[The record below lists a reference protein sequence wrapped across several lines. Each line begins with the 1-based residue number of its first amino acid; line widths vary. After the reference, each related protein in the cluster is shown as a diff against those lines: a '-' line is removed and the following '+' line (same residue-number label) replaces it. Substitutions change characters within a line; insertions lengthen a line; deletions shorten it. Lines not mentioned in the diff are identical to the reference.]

1 MEVVRVCDLRLRP
14 VLIQGF
20 GWCPPRTTQIVGWI
34 VGGDQSRLP
43 ADPELRV
50 APTDQPLR
58 DVEIAVRVCGQ

>member
-34 VGGDQSRLP
+34 VGGT
-43 ADPELRV
+43 RV
-50 APTDQPLR
+50 GYPRILSF
-58 DVEIAVRVCGQ
+58 V